1 MSQRTR
7 ILIAVAAIVL
17 IGAAIIGLE
26 MLRGRSVTGGAIAGE
41 PTVAPGGVPIY
52 VDGRLVAGFTPAD
65 LSQLAEASF
74 ADAAEGVVQEGWL
87 LSDILR
93 LHLKTEPGPDT
104 QITVSSSSRQKSAV
118 LTWGEVADPANKV
131 MFDLS
136 NRSTLKLVSVMP
148 ALDEREEWVQDTDRI
163 DITTVDP

>member
-26 MLRGRSVTGGAIAGE
+26 MLRGRSVTGGAIAGS
-41 PTVAPGGVPIY
+41 PRWRPVVSPSTLT
-52 VDGRLVAGFTPAD
+52 DGWSLASRRQIW
-65 LSQLAEASF
+65 SQLAEASF

-118 LTWGEVADPANKV
+118 LTWGRWRIRRTKSCSICPIGA
-131 MFDLS
+131 
-136 NRSTLKLVSVMP
+136 RSSWCP
-148 ALDEREEWVQDTDRI
+148 
-163 DITTVDP
+163 